1 MALSFVRT
9 EKTLLDQTSAGAGNW
24 VPLDVEFNNVYQA
37 LISVS
42 LESGD
47 WVTIQGRLE
56 RSDRAP
62 NFTQAIVSAAGATL
76 VPIDGPFNQVR
87 VVKTGTAGN
96 ARVVLYG

>member
-1 MALSFVRT
+1 MPLSFTRT
-9 EKTLLDQTSAGAGNW
+9 EKVLLNQTTAGAGSW
-24 VPLDVEFNNVYQA
+24 VPLDVDHNNTYQA

-56 RSDRAP
+56 KSDSAP
-62 NFTQAIVSAAGATL
+62 NFTQATVSAAGATL
-76 VPIDGPFNQVR
+76 VPIDGPFNQIR

>member
-1 MALSFVRT
+1 MAISFTRS
-9 EKTLLDQTSAGAGNW
+9 EKLLLDQTSAGAGNW
-24 VPLDVEFNNVYQA
+24 TPLDVDYNNTYQA

-76 VPIDGPFNQVR
+76 VPIEIS
-87 VVKTGTAGN
+87 
-96 ARVVLYG
+96 

>member
-1 MALSFVRT
+1 MAIDFTRNERV
-9 EKTLLDQTSAGAGNW
+9 LLDASAAGAGAW
-24 VPLDVEFNNVYQA
+24 HDLDVKYNNTYQA
-37 LISVS
+37 LYSVS

-56 RSDRAP
+56 KSDRAP

-76 VPIDGPFNQVR
+76 VPIDGPFAQIR